1 MHGTACRISQPPMP
15 AAPKLRIPG
24 VDRPPRVSGCAQD
37 DTQWAHLQ
45 GARDRPVFLS
55 AEGGPLCE
63 VSVLSSVLGGKTDSS
78 PKPTVLPD
86 RGRTASQC
94 SAPGCH
100 SSLPRYRNWGQ
111 KMPELQE
118 DILSWATD

>member
-1 MHGTACRISQPPMP
+1 MP
-15 AAPKLRIPG
+15 AAPKLRTPG

-37 DTQWAHLQ
+37 DTQRVHLP

-55 AEGGPLCE
+55 AEGGPSCE

-86 RGRTASQC
+86 RGRAASQE
-94 SAPGCH
+94 AATPLCH
-100 SSLPRYRNWGQ
+100 ARNWGQ

-118 DILSWATD
+118 DILSWATG